1 MRGTKLTAWQ
11 TPPIWKT
18 LESGDFAAPE
28 NSTVSAEQ
36 KQLMKAILK
45 TLEAVFED
53 VRGGLLETVGVDC
66 VLSIEE
72 KCSFV
77 LDLPEGTDTEQIA
90 KAIDMENVEAWR
102 DETGAVHVALSPWFS
117 TKDVDQSVLSP
128 VKAIHV
134 LIGIHAT
141 DNAPPPTFGQKI
153 LSTVADIMNI
163 QKKIEKR

>member
-1 MRGTKLTAWQ
+1 MTLT
-11 TPPIWKT
+11 
-18 LESGDFAAPE
+18 
-28 NSTVSAEQ
+28 
-36 KQLMKAILK
+36 
-45 TLEAVFED
+45 TLEAVFAD

-90 KAIDMENVEAWR
+90 RAIDMENVEAWS
-102 DETGAVHVALSPWFS
+102 DATGRVHVALSPWFS

-134 LIGIHAT
+134 LIGIHAA
-141 DNAPPPTFGQKI
+141 DNAPPPSFGQKI
-153 LSTVADIMNI
+153 MSTVAEIMNI
-163 QKKIEKR
+163 QKKIEKP